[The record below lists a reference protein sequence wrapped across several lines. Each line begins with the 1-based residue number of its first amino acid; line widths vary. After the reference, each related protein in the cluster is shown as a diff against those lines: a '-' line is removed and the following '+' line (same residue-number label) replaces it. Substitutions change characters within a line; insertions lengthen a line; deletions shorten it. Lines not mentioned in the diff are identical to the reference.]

1 MFSLFKKRGFL
12 AVIGLLLLAAFIW
25 WAGPYFAFADYHPL
39 ASVTARLIAIGV
51 VIAMWLGSI
60 IWKQVKA
67 RMASGKLAGAV
78 VKQGASDPNDSAD
91 ARQLRERFE
100 EAVAA
105 LNQTR
110 GGQNLYELPWYV
122 IIGAPGSGKTTAL
135 TNSGLNF
142 PLAQRFGKEALRG
155 VGGTRNCDWWFTDRA
170 VLLDTAGR
178 YTTQD
183 SDQNADSAG
192 WREFLVQ
199 LKKYRQRRPLNGVI
213 VAVSA
218 SDLMTHTAAE
228 REANIAAVRRRLDEL
243 NRELRVQLPVY
254 LLVTKCDLVAG
265 FTEYFDDLTQEGRAQ
280 VWGVTFPYEQT
291 TTGAASAEYPAE
303 FDALISRLNAR
314 LFPRLEEEREP
325 KRRAAIF
332 GFPQQMAG
340 LKDALTTFVGEA
352 FFGTR
357 FEQRSWLR
365 GVYFTS
371 GTQEGTPI
379 DRLLGA
385 MGRAY
390 AVATP
395 VSTGKGKAYFIER
408 LLRDVL
414 FEESGLAGLNRR
426 LEMRKAAAQIGLYAA
441 LALIAVLGVLALSI
455 SYSRNKSYVNEVGT
469 AVEEL
474 ARTAPPT
481 TVSSLDQALPRLNA
495 VQKVAGMADRHR
507 EDVPIMMRWGLYQGS
522 ALGNAA
528 RDAYVRELDGTL
540 LPKMADSIRQRLISY
555 TAEPDKLYE
564 YLKAY
569 LMLGMPQHLD
579 KAQLAVMTDLEW
591 QTAYADQPE
600 IRDALSAHLRNLLQH
615 EDELRA
621 LPLDDQLVAQA
632 RSAIQQASV
641 PRLMYSRLK
650 LKYAGDTERAVRL
663 DVAAGL
669 GAERVLSRKSGRPL
683 SEPVPALYS
692 PAVFDEIK
700 GLGTAEMVQEFSQD
714 AWVFGD
720 NSGALQ
726 NARMAYEVMDVYEQ
740 DYIRVWDEILK
751 DVQIASFSNLSQASE
766 LLGILAAPN
775 SPLRGFLVA
784 VDQNTFL
791 LKPPDPNA
799 KPGMAEKAE
808 QAVKARLDKLLGTA
822 QKAVGAGTDKP
833 GAQVTA
839 HFDSIH
845 KLVAG
850 GQGAAP
856 IDRVLAQLGQI
867 QTQIASVG
875 GSVGQTNPLEALSRA
890 GGGESLKSLQREA
903 ALLPAPIGAM
913 VAQIG
918 GRSEALAAGQA
929 RGELDN
935 RYRVQVLNEC
945 SAILS
950 GRYPFDPRSAIDVP
964 LADFGRLFGANG
976 VFESFFKEN
985 LAPLV
990 DTSRTP
996 WGWRPGASGSSSMLR
1011 QFEAAQRI
1019 RDQFF
1024 RPGGQLPEVRF
1035 NVTPAFLDAGSSRF
1049 VLELDGQSFEYRHGP
1064 ERSWPAVWPGPAPG
1078 VSAFSFEARAGDR
1091 PNQVFQGPWAW
1102 FRLLDTGS
1110 LQPASD
1116 VRYTLDVQAG
1126 GHEAKLTI
1134 EATSIRNP
1142 FLKSDLRQFR
1152 CST

>member
-1 MFSLFKKRGFL
+1 MFSLFKKRWFL
-12 AVIGLLLLAAFIW
+12 SLLGVLLLAAFVW

-39 ASVTARLIAIGV
+39 GTITARLVA
-51 VIAMWLGSI
+51 IAMVVGFWMASI
-60 IWKQVKA
+60 AWKQVKA
-67 RMASGKLAGAV
+67 KRASGKLAAAV
-78 VKQGASDPNDSAD
+78 VAQDPRGVQEGPD
-91 ARQLRERFE
+91 ARALRERFE

-105 LNQTR
+105 LNQGR
-110 GGQNLYELPWYV
+110 GQNLYELPWYV

-135 TNSGLNF
+135 LNSGLNF

-183 SDQNADSAG
+183 SDERGDSAG
-192 WREFLVQ
+192 WSAFLAL

-213 VAVSA
+213 VSVSA
-218 SDLMTHTAAE
+218 SDLITQSARE
-228 REANIAAVRRRLDEL
+228 REAHVAAVRRRLDEL
-243 NRELRVQLPVY
+243 SRELRVQLPVY
-254 LLVTKCDLVAG
+254 LMVTKSDLISG
-265 FTEYFDDLTQEGRAQ
+265 FTEYFDDLTQEGRSQ
-280 VWGVTFPYEQT
+280 VWGVTFSYEQT
-291 TTGAASAEYPAE
+291 TSGQAPQAYSQE
-303 FDALISRLNAR
+303 FDALIARLNER
-314 LFPRLEEEREP
+314 LYARLEEERDS

-340 LKDALTTFVGEA
+340 LKDALSSFVLEV
-352 FFGTR
+352 FSSTR
-357 FEQRSWLR
+357 FDRRSWLR

-385 MGRAY
+385 LGRDY
-390 AVATP
+390 AVSSPA
-395 VSTGKGKAYFIER
+395 VSTGKGKSYFIER
-408 LLRDVL
+408 LLRDVM
-414 FEESGLAGLNRR
+414 FEESGIAGGNRK
-426 LEMRKAAAQIGLYAA
+426 LELQKAAMQIGLYAA
-441 LALIAVLGVLALSI
+441 LVLIASLGIIAFAV
-455 SYSRNKSYVNEVGT
+455 SYGRNKTYVSEMNG
-469 AVEEL
+469 AVADL
-474 ARTAPPT
+474 ARVAPAGGADP
-481 TVSSLDQALPRLNA
+481 VDRAVPRLDA
-495 VQKVAGMADRHR
+495 VLRVVTVADQYRA
-507 EDVPIMMRWGLYQGS
+507 DVPLMMRWGLYQGS

-540 LPKMADSIRQRLISY
+540 LPKVGDALRRRLIAY

-569 LMLGMPQHLD
+569 LMLGAPEHID
-579 KAQLAVMTDLEW
+579 KAQLAVMTDIEW
-591 QTAYADQPE
+591 QTAYADRPD
-600 IRDALSAHLRNLLQH
+600 IRDALSRHWRNLLSSEEQ
-615 EDELRA
+615 LRS
-621 LPLDDQLVAQA
+621 LQLDQQLVAQA
-632 RSAIQQASV
+632 RNAIQQAEV

-650 LKYAGDTERAVRL
+650 LKYAGDERAVRL

-683 SEPVPALYS
+683 SEPVAALYT
-692 PAVFDEIK
+692 PAVFEEIS
-700 GLGTAEMVQEFSQD
+700 GLGTAELAREFAQD
-714 AWVFGD
+714 AWVFGE
-720 NSGALQ
+720 NSNALQ
-726 NARMAYEVMDVYEQ
+726 SVSVVYDVLDVYEQ
-740 DYIRVWDEILK
+740 DYIRAWDEVLK
-751 DVQIASFSNLSQASE
+751 DVQIASFSNLAQASDV
-766 LLGILAAPN
+766 LGIIAAPT

-808 QAVKARLDKLLGTA
+808 QELKARLGKLLGAA
-822 QKAVGAGTDKP
+822 QKSAAAAEKP
-833 GAQVTA
+833 GAKVTR
-839 HFDSIH
+839 HFYSIH

-850 GQGAAP
+850 GAGQAP

-867 QTQIASVG
+867 QSQIASVG

-890 GGGESLKSLQREA
+890 GGGESLKALRREA
-903 ALLPAPIGAM
+903 ALLPEPIGAM

-918 GRSEALAAGQA
+918 GRSEALAVGQA

-935 RYRVQVLNEC
+935 RYRVQVLNQC
-945 SAILS
+945 ASIVS
-950 GRYPFDPRSAIDVP
+950 GRYPFDSRSGIDVP

-990 DTSRTP
+990 DTSRMP
-996 WGWRPGASGSSSMLR
+996 WTWRPGASGSMTMLR

-1019 RDQFF
+1019 RDQYF

-1035 NVTPAFLDAGSSRF
+1035 NLTPVFLDATASRF
-1049 VLELDGQSFEYRHGP
+1049 TLELDGQSFEYRHGP

-1078 VSAFSFEARAGDR
+1078 VAAFAFEGRSGER
-1091 PNQVFQGPWAW
+1091 PNQAFQGPWAW
-1102 FRLLDTGS
+1102 FRLLDAGQ
-1110 LQPASD
+1110 LQAASD
-1116 VRYTLDVQAG
+1116 VAFTLSLQNG
-1126 GHEAKLTI
+1126 GHQAKVSI

-1142 FLKSDLRQFR
+1142 LLKSDLRQFR
-1152 CST
+1152 CGA